1 MMYSVDITEGTEVYD
16 SEGAR
21 VGAVAEVRL
30 DPLTSSVPGI
40 GTTEGTHVPG
50 KAAIPYMHIR
60 QEGTGAEDLW
70 VPYDA
75 IQHADGGQVR
85 LIYTRA
91 ECESRYR
98 EKPVDF

>member
-1 MMYSVDITEGTEVYD
+1 MMYSVDITEGMEVYD
-16 SEGAR
+16 TDGAR
-21 VGAVAEVRL
+21 VGTVAEVRL

-60 QEGTGAEDLW
+60 EEDGGELW
-70 VPYDA
+70 IPYDA

-85 LIYTRA
+85 LIYSKA
-91 ECESRYR
+91 DCESHYR
-98 EKPVDF
+98 EKPADL